1 MDRCVECS
9 SNVQKTVR
17 WKYIEGYEEKY
28 RISDKGEVQYWD
40 DNKKEWKTKAIK
52 KTTEKNRYYRVSL
65 SKSGKSE
72 LKYVHRLV
80 AEAFIDNPEKKET
93 VDHINGERTCN
104 CAENLDW
111 KTQKENNEAHENQK
125 KEIILAGM

>member
-1 MDRCVECS
+1 MMDRCVECR
-9 SNVQKTVR
+9 SNVQKTVS
-17 WKYIEGYEEKY
+17 WEYIKGYDKKY

-52 KTTEKNRYYRVSL
+52 KMTEKNRYHRVSL

-80 AEAFIDNPEKKET
+80 AEAFIKNPKNKKT

-111 KTQKENNEAHENQK
+111 KTQKENNEAHEKQK
-125 KEIILAGM
+125 KKK

>member
-1 MDRCVECS
+1 MKDRCLGCS
-9 SNVQKTVR
+9 LFNVKKTVE
-17 WKYIEGYEEKY
+17 WKCIEGYEEKY
-28 RISDKGEVQYWD
+28 QISDKGEVQYWD

-52 KTTEKNRYYRVSL
+52 KTTEKNRYNRVSL

-80 AEAFIDNPEKKET
+80 AQAFIDNPENKKT

-104 CAENLDW
+104 CAENLEW
-111 KTQKENNEAHENQK
+111 KTQKENNEAYENQK
-125 KEIILAGM
+125 KKK

>member
-1 MDRCVECS
+1 MKDRCLDCDLFNEKKPV
-9 SNVQKTVR
+9 K
-17 WKYIEGYEEKY
+17 WKCIKEYKARY

-40 DNKKEWKTKAIK
+40 NNKKGWKTKAIK
-52 KTTEKNRYYRVSL
+52 KATEKNRYNRVSL

-80 AEAFIDNPEKKET
+80 AEAFIDNPENKKT
-93 VDHINGERTCN
+93 VDHINGDRTCN

-111 KTQKENNEAHENQK
+111 KTQKENNKAFESQK
-125 KEIILAGM
+125 KKK

>member
-1 MDRCVECS
+1 MMDRCVECGL
-9 SNVQKTVR
+9 NVQKTDR
-17 WKYIEGYEEKY
+17 WRDIKGYEGKY
-28 RISDKGEVQYWD
+28 QISDKGEVQYWD
-40 DNKKEWKTKAIK
+40 DNKKEWITKAIK
-52 KTTEKNRYYRVSL
+52 KTNKNNKYNRVNL
-65 SKSGKSE
+65 TKSGDGK

-93 VDHINGERTCN
+93 VDHINGKRTCN

-125 KEIILAGM
+125 RKK